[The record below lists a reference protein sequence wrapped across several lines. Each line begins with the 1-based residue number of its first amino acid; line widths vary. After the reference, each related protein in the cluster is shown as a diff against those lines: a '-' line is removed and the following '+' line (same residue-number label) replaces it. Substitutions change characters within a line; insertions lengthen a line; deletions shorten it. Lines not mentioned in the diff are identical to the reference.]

1 MEYVRKTKMSSTRKI
16 PDGARKEIEC
26 RYLCEIVSALK
37 KWSIYIALNVNF
49 DQAASKLVPVGR
61 STSAKCNRT
70 NATIAS
76 PSNKGT
82 IATTFAVSLSGHFSS
97 AQLIGNGEATNA
109 QRLPQEKRS
118 MNDMRKKFIFNWI
131 LVYLFKK

>member
-1 MEYVRKTKMSSTRKI
+1 MKI

-61 STSAKCNRT
+61 STSVKCNST
-70 NATIAS
+70 NSTIAS
-76 PSNKGT
+76 QSNKGT
-82 IATTFAVSLSGHFSS
+82 INTTFAVSLSGHFSS
-97 AQLIGNGEATNA
+97 AQLIVNGEATNA
-109 QRLPQEKRS
+109 QRLPKEKRS
-118 MNDMRKKFIFNWI
+118 MNDMRK
-131 LVYLFKK
+131 

>member
-61 STSAKCNRT
+61 STSVKCNST
-70 NATIAS
+70 NSTIAS
-76 PSNKGT
+76 QSNKGT
-82 IATTFAVSLSGHFSS
+82 ITTTFAVSLSGHFSS
-97 AQLIGNGEATNA
+97 AQLIVNGEATNA
-109 QRLPQEKRS
+109 QRLPKEKRS
-118 MNDMRKKFIFNWI
+118 MNDMRKKFIVNWI

>member
-61 STSAKCNRT
+61 STSAKCNST
-70 NATIAS
+70 NSTIAS
-76 PSNKGT
+76 QSNKGT
-82 IATTFAVSLSGHFSS
+82 ITTTFAVSLSGHFSS
-97 AQLIGNGEATNA
+97 AQLIANGEATNA
-109 QRLPQEKRS
+109 QRLPKEKRS
-118 MNDMRKKFIFNWI
+118 MNDMRKKFIVNWI

>member
-61 STSAKCNRT
+61 STSVKCNST
-70 NATIAS
+70 NSTIAS
-76 PSNKGT
+76 QSNKGT
-82 IATTFAVSLSGHFSS
+82 ITTTFAVSLSGHFSS
-97 AQLIGNGEATNA
+97 AQLIANGEATNA
-109 QRLPQEKRS
+109 QRLPKEKRS
-118 MNDMRKKFIFNWI
+118 MNDMRKKFIVNWI